1 MAPFTLSPQP
11 KSVKRGTMTQNNG
24 YTFATGEAGTYRLQI
39 LHQIHRSFTES
50 WLREAG
56 LAAGMHIADIGCG
69 IGGITNWMAEQVGA
83 TGSVIGVDLSAEQIE
98 QAQQNAASVNLKNV
112 SFVKGS
118 ADKTELPRNS
128 FDLVC
133 CRFLLMHLVHP
144 IEALQEMKAILR
156 PGGVL
161 VCAEAD
167 FSQAFCDPPSP
178 HHDHCFKLLRALG
191 DQHFG
196 LGATL
201 HQLIW
206 DLEMLDLEVSHIQP
220 VSLRCETKLLMP
232 LCLVEAKT
240 ALIEAGISTSEE
252 IEQTISALNRLAENE
267 KVLFGIPKVTQISAR
282 K

>member
-1 MAPFTLSPQP
+1 
-11 KSVKRGTMTQNNG
+11 MTQNNN

-39 LHQIHRSFTES
+39 LHNIHRSFTES

-56 LAAGMHIADIGCG
+56 LEAGMHVADIGCG
-69 IGGITNWMAEQVGA
+69 IGGVTNWMAEQVGS
-83 TGSVIGVDLSAEQIE
+83 TGSVIGVDLSIEQIE
-98 QAQQNAASVNLKNV
+98 QARKSAASVNLKNL
-112 SFVKGS
+112 SFIKGS
-118 ADKTELPRNS
+118 ADKTGLSRNS
-128 FDLVC
+128 LDLVY

-144 IEALQEMKAILR
+144 MDALQEMKSILK

-161 VCAEAD
+161 VCEEAD

-178 HHDHCFKLLRALG
+178 HHDRCFKLLCALG
-191 DQHFG
+191 DQRQQHFW

-206 DLEMLDLEVSHIQP
+206 DLGMRDLEVSHVQP
-220 VSLRCETKLLMP
+220 VSLRGKTKLLMP

-252 IEQTISALNRLAENE
+252 IEQTISALKRLAENE
-267 KVLFGIPKVTQISAR
+267 KVLFGIPKVTQIWAR